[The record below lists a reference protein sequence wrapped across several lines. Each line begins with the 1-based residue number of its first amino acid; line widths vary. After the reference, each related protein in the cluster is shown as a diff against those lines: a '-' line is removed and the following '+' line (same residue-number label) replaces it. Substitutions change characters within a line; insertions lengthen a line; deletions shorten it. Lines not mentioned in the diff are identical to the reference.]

1 MDAMNMDTVCRL
13 YEVGRQRL
21 AEDEED
27 EEEDQVS
34 GQLSLQ
40 LLWSHLLVEF
50 PARSLNVVGWF
61 LNLRH
66 IPGYL
71 FLIC

>member
-27 EEEDQVS
+27 EEEDQVRN
-34 GQLSLQ
+34 GNSL
-40 LLWSHLLVEF
+40 WLVF
-50 PARSLNVVGWF
+50 SF
-61 LNLRH
+61 H
-66 IPGYL
+66 
-71 FLIC
+71 F